1 MKNVTETF
9 ELTGQQL
16 LKEARSSDSSLIE
29 RAPIQ
34 GTPFEVVKED
44 GKWFAAF
51 GYNKLT
57 EDFDEMQDVLNW
69 MEENHWE
76 LLVRVI
82 TMVVQTIDL
91 HKMKMMKEAHDKR
104 KNVHY
109 PDGTT
114 NADYQNSNR
123 LGENVVDAIE
133 GFDKN

>member
-1 MKNVTETF
+1 MPAEAHGKSNATETF

-16 LKEARSSDSSLIE
+16 LEEARNSDSSLIE

-57 EDFDEMQDVLNW
+57 EDFDEMQEVRTW

-91 HKMKMMKEAHDKR
+91 HKMKMMKEAHEKR
-104 KNVHY
+104 QQERNL
-109 PDGTT
+109 
-114 NADYQNSNR
+114 S
-123 LGENVVDAIE
+123 
-133 GFDKN
+133 